1 MTSLVPDQAI
11 HKPLRIGLTGG
22 IASGKSSAATA
33 FKELGIDVIS
43 ADEIA
48 KEILQKGSPA
58 LKQVVQ
64 NFGQTILNAHSE
76 LDRRKLRELI
86 FDDSEKRKTLNAITH
101 PAIRKQMDRLAQNS
115 LTPYVVLEIPLLI
128 ESKLHNLVNRVMLV
142 TTDED
147 IQLNR
152 IIQRDNCSI
161 EHAKS
166 ILKAQTTNQI
176 RRLHADDC
184 IRNSGS
190 FNKLNNQVLLLHQKY
205 LSLVHSTQNNKTQA
219 QLNQKIGLDLH

>member
-1 MTSLVPDQAI
+1 MTSLVSDQAK
-11 HKPLRIGLTGG
+11 HNPLRIGLTGG

-33 FKELGIDVIS
+33 FKNLGIDVIS
-43 ADEIA
+43 ADVIA
-48 KEILQKGSPA
+48 KEMLQKNSPA

-64 NFGQTILNAHSE
+64 NFGQAILNAHSE

-86 FDDSEKRKTLNAITH
+86 FDDPKKRKALNSITH
-101 PAIRKQMDRLAQNS
+101 PAIRKQMDHLAQIS

-128 ESKLHNLVNRVMLV
+128 ESKLHKLVNRVLLV
-142 TTDED
+142 TTEED

-152 IIQRDNCSI
+152 IIQRDNCSL

-184 IRNSGS
+184 IKNSGS

-205 LSLVHSTQNNKTQA
+205 LSLVHNTQNNKTQA